1 MKLKIEKLDTKQV
14 QTARGEA
21 TKVGVFSGGKWY
33 SCFGGQWNSNWQV
46 GMEIDV
52 EIEHKPGKEPGQVYN
67 NIKAPQRSVAGSN
80 GASPGTDLL
89 LIEMNKK
96 LDTIL
101 SILKSNQEAGQGDD
115 IPF

>member
-1 MKLKIEKLDTKQV
+1 MKLKIEKLDTKQI

-52 EIEHKPGKEPGQVYN
+52 EVEHKPGREPGQVYN
-67 NIKAPQRSVAGSN
+67 NIKAPQRSF
-80 GASPGTDLL
+80 GALPSLD
-89 LIEMNKK
+89 EVNAK
-96 LDTIL
+96 LDKIIAL
-101 SILKSNQEAGQGDD
+101 LQNSNSADD
-115 IPF
+115 VPF

>member
-52 EIEHKPGKEPGQVYN
+52 EIEHKPGKEPGQVYL
-67 NIKAPQRSVAGSN
+67 NIKAPQKSYGGGMSS
-80 GASPGTDLL
+80 GADMVLA
-89 LIEMNKK
+89 EMNKK
-96 LDTIL
+96 LD
-101 SILKSNQEAGQGDD
+101 SILAILKENREAGQVDD
-115 IPF
+115 QIPF

>member
-1 MKLKIEKLDTKQV
+1 MKLKIEKLDTKQI

-52 EIEHKPGKEPGQVYN
+52 EVEHKPGKEPGQVYN
-67 NIKAPQRSVAGSN
+67 NIKAPQRSF
-80 GASPGTDLL
+80 GTLPSLD
-89 LIEMNKK
+89 EVNAK
-96 LDTIL
+96 LDKIISL
-101 SILKSNQEAGQGDD
+101 LQNSQSADD

>member
-1 MKLKIEKLDTKQV
+1 MKLKIEKLDTKQI

-52 EIEHKPGKEPGQVYN
+52 EVEHKPGREPGQVYN
-67 NIKAPQRSVAGSN
+67 NIKAPQRSFGSLPSLDEVN
-80 GASPGTDLL
+80 A
-89 LIEMNKK
+89 K
-96 LDTIL
+96 LDKIIAL
-101 SILKSNQEAGQGDD
+101 LQNSQNSDE